1 MVAILESHMQDE
13 FAPPLLM
20 DTSHIKRKWLD
31 IPYADKSD
39 AQKMDI
45 YLPDEGDGPFPVI
58 ATFHGGAWMF
68 GDKRD
73 ELNRHFLDG
82 LKRGFAVAC
91 VNYRLSNEAYF
102 PSQIH
107 DCKTAIRYLRTNAP
121 EFQLDGDRIGAWG
134 VSAGGYLTALLGT
147 AARVRELDDPS
158 MRNSRT
164 RFSSKVQA
172 VVVWYGPVAS
182 FLTMDDEL
190 AESGL
195 GIGDHSEK
203 HSPESI
209 LLGRRITD
217 IPALVKFASPLTYI
231 KRRVPPFLLQHGSKD
246 DLVPVQQA
254 IQFAEQMRNIAG
266 EKKIT
271 LEILD
276 GAIHGDPLFVTNC
289 NIQRVLDFFDLHL
302 KET

>member
-1 MVAILESHMQDE
+1 MEDGFYLPTLIDISN
-13 FAPPLLM
+13 
-20 DTSHIKRKWLD
+20 IKRKWLD
-31 IPYADKSD
+31 IPYADKSNS
-39 AQKMDI
+39 QKLDI

-58 ATFHGGAWMF
+58 ATIHGGAWMS

-73 ELNRHFLDG
+73 NSSLHFLDA
-82 LKRGFAVAC
+82 LKRGYAVAC
-91 VNYRLSNEAYF
+91 INYRLSDEAYF
-102 PSQIH
+102 PCQIH

-121 EFQLDGDRIGAWG
+121 EFHLDGDKIGAWG
-134 VSAGGYLTALLGT
+134 VSAGGYLAALLGT
-147 AARVRELDDPS
+147 ADRARELDDPS
-158 MRNSRT
+158 MRNTRT
-164 RFSSKVQA
+164 RFSSRVQA

-190 AESGL
+190 AESGF
-195 GIGDHSEK
+195 GSGDHSER

-254 IQFAEQMRNIAG
+254 VQFADQMRKVAG
-266 EKKIT
+266 DDKIT
-271 LEILD
+271 LEILE
-276 GAIHGDPLFVTNC
+276 GAIHGDPLFVSHR

-302 KET
+302 KSI